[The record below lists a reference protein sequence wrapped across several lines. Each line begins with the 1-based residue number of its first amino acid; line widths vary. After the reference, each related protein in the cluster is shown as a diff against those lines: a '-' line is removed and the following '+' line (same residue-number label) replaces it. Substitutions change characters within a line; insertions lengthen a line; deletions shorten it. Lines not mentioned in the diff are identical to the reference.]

1 MHKLGRRETLR
12 NIPNVDPDPAPD
24 TIRASFQEPPGEQ
37 GPTRPRHS
45 FRWHWYALSAVLI
58 VALGGLSYGI
68 YVTWR
73 LQTPT
78 STGLGL
84 RAERHGKEFR
94 ISWNREVPV
103 INHARGAVLSIR
115 DGDSQP
121 HELQLD
127 PEQLLNG
134 SVVYGAANNSVQVRL
149 EVMGHDGTKTSE
161 TILAGVVPAAHVKAG
176 PGVASQPTAGSSSRN
191 RRLSPS
197 RPAIVDPPSPSASVP
212 AQTFA
217 LIEQLAFAQPR
228 LPAPAGSQPNGM
240 SPSFVAARPIH
251 ESLPD
256 LPAVVRA
263 TVASEV
269 EVQVK
274 VQVDE
279 SGRVVQVN
287 LVELTGP
294 ANDALVSATRQ
305 AALLWRFAPAMRES
319 QPVTS
324 EVILMFRYI
333 PETGGN

>member
-24 TIRASFQEPPGEQ
+24 TIRASFQEPPAEQ

-45 FRWHWYALSAVLI
+45 FRWHWYALSAAMI

-68 YVTWR
+68 YLTWR

-94 ISWNREVPV
+94 VSWNRGVPV
-103 INHARGAVLSIR
+103 MNHARSAVLSIR

-127 PEQLLNG
+127 PEQLRNG

-149 EVMGHDGTKTSE
+149 EVTGQDGTKTSE
-161 TILAGVVPAAHVKAG
+161 TILAGAAHLKG
-176 PGVASQPTAGSSSRN
+176 RSGVASQPTVGSSSRN

-197 RPAIVDPPSPSASVP
+197 RPAPVDPPSPSASVP
-212 AQTFA
+212 PQSFA

-228 LPAPAGSQPNGM
+228 LPAPSESQQNGM
-240 SPSFVAARPIH
+240 TPSFVAARAIH

-256 LPAVVRA
+256 LSTAIRA
-263 TVASEV
+263 TVVSEV

-279 SGRVVQVN
+279 SGRVVKVD
-287 LVELTGP
+287 LVGSTGP
-294 ANDALVSATRQ
+294 VSGSLVSVTQ
-305 AALLWRFAPAMRES
+305 EAALLWRFAPAVRDS
-319 QPVTS
+319 QPVAS
-324 EVILMFRYI
+324 EVVLMFRYI
-333 PETGGN
+333 PKMAGPK

>member
-24 TIRASFQEPPGEQ
+24 TIRASFRGPPGEQ

-68 YVTWR
+68 YLTWR

-161 TILAGVVPAAHVKAG
+161 TILAGVVPVAHVKAR

-212 AQTFA
+212 PQTFA

-228 LPAPAGSQPNGM
+228 LPVPAGSQQNGM
-240 SPSFVAARPIH
+240 IPSFVAARAIH

-256 LPAVVRA
+256 LSSAIRA
-263 TVASEV
+263 TVVSEV

-274 VQVDE
+274 VQIDE
-279 SGRVVQVN
+279 YGRAVRVG
-287 LVELTGP
+287 LVGSTGP
-294 ANDALVSATRQ
+294 ANDALVSATRE
-305 AALLWRFAPAMRES
+305 AARLWRFAPAVRES
-319 QPVTS
+319 QPVAS
-324 EVILMFRYI
+324 EVVLMFRYI
-333 PETGGN
+333 PKTDGN

>member
-12 NIPNVDPDPAPD
+12 SILNVDRDPVPD

-37 GPTRPRHS
+37 GPSRPRHS
-45 FRWHWYALSAVLI
+45 FRWHWYALSAALI
-58 VALGGLSYGI
+58 VALGGLGYGI
-68 YVTWR
+68 YLTWR

-94 ISWNREVPV
+94 ISWNREVRV
-103 INHARGAVLSIR
+103 INHARSAVLSIR

-127 PEQLLNG
+127 PEQLRNG

-149 EVMGHDGTKTSE
+149 EVTGQDRTKNTE
-161 TILAGVVPAAHVKAG
+161 TILAGATPKAHLKG
-176 PGVASQPTAGSSSRN
+176 RSDVASQPTVGSSSRN

-197 RPAIVDPPSPSASVP
+197 RAAPVDPPSPSASVP
-212 AQTFA
+212 PQSFA

-228 LPAPAGSQPNGM
+228 LPVPAGSQQNGM
-240 SPSFVAARPIH
+240 IPSFVAARAIH

-256 LPAVVRA
+256 LPTAIRA
-263 TVASEV
+263 TVVSEV

-279 SGRVVQVN
+279 SGRVVRVD
-287 LVELTGP
+287 LVGSTGP
-294 ANDALVSATRQ
+294 ASGSLVSITQ
-305 AALLWRFAPAMRES
+305 EAALLWRFVPAVRES
-319 QPVTS
+319 QPVAS
-324 EVILMFRYI
+324 EAVLMFRYI
-333 PETGGN
+333 PKTGGN